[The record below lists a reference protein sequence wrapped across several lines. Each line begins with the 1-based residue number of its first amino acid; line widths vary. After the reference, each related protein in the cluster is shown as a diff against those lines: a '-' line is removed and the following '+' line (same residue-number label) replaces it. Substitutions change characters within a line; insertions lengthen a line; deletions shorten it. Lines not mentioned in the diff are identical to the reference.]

1 MYTLEKV
8 QRLRTTLLVA
18 WNFLK
23 NPSNLNRITP
33 EDLHFQI
40 VSDVPSEMYTGLV
53 IEYRIKI
60 PYIGVRTWVTE
71 IKHIDEY
78 HAFVDEQRIGPYSF
92 WYHYHE
98 LIEQGQDVIIV
109 DRVHYEVPWGVIGKL
124 IHTLFIRKT
133 LERIFNFRQKQLEDV
148 LTVQNGKMPLE

>member
-1 MYTLEKV
+1 MYTLEKLQKV
-8 QRLRTTLLVA
+8 RTTLDVA

-40 VSDVPSEMYTGLV
+40 VSEVPEEMYNGLV

-60 PYIGVRTWVTE
+60 PYLGVRNWITE
-71 IKHIDEY
+71 IKHIDEH
-78 HAFVDEQRIGPYSF
+78 HAFVDEQRLGPYSF

-109 DRVHYEVPWGVIGKL
+109 DRVHYEVPWGMIGKL

-133 LERIFNFRQKQLEDV
+133 LERIFNFRQKRLEEV
-148 LTVQNGKMPLE
+148 LTAQNVKIP